1 MKMTKK
7 TINPKVLIHLT
18 ISPDIKKWMIEHNIN
33 ASELL
38 ENSVKELINV
48 TGDSI
53 DQNND
58 EFYNALKEKLRE
70 SFLFTTKF
78 QFSDPLLKQENSVII
93 INMLRTKYGL
103 SLDLSKK
110 FLDRYIKEQE
120 KIIFENDLKKEIKQ

>member
-1 MKMTKK
+1 MTKK

-48 TGDSI
+48 TGDSA
-53 DQNND
+53 DQDND
-58 EFYNALKEKLRE
+58 EFYKALKEKLRE
-70 SFLFTTKF
+70 SSLFTTKF
-78 QFSDPLLKQENSVII
+78 QFSDPLLKQENSIII

-110 FLDRYIKEQE
+110 LLDRYIKEQRE
-120 KIIFENDLKKEIKQ
+120 IIFGNDLKKEIKQ